1 VDLLRTNAIK
11 LNIDLSQYQID
22 QFELFYREL
31 ISQNKRVNLT
41 AITGYDDVQ
50 IKHFVDSLTPIPH
63 LCGINTDKVI
73 DVGSGAGFP
82 GIPLKIALPHIK
94 LTLIESRGK
103 KAQFLSHLT
112 SVLKLN
118 NVSVLYGRV
127 EDFARES
134 VHRESYDISLTRA
147 VSSLSTVLEYT
158 LPLCKVGGYSI
169 CYRAAVDTYELEEAN
184 TIASL
189 LGGCLYKNQLISADE
204 QTTNR
209 SLIFFSKVSPTPA
222 KYPRKPGIPSKRPL

>member
-1 VDLLRTNAIK
+1 MDLLITNAKK

-22 QFELFYREL
+22 QFELYYREL
-31 ISQNKRVNLT
+31 ISQNERVNLT
-41 AITGYDDVQ
+41 TITGYDDVQ
-50 IKHFVDSLTPIPH
+50 IKHFADSLTPIPY
-63 LCGINTDKVI
+63 LSGINTDTVI

-82 GIPLKIALPHIK
+82 GIPLKIALPRIK

-112 SVLKLN
+112 SVLRLN

-127 EDFARES
+127 EDFAREEA
-134 VHRESYDISLTRA
+134 HRERYDIALTRA
-147 VSSLSTVLEYT
+147 VASLSTVLEYT
-158 LPLCKVGGYSI
+158 LPLCRIGGYSI
-169 CYRAAVDTYELEEAN
+169 CYRAKADTDEIVAADK
-184 TIASL
+184 TASL
-189 LGGCLYKNQLISADE
+189 LGGCLYINQPILTDE

-209 SLIFFSKVSPTPA
+209 SLVFFNKFSPTPV